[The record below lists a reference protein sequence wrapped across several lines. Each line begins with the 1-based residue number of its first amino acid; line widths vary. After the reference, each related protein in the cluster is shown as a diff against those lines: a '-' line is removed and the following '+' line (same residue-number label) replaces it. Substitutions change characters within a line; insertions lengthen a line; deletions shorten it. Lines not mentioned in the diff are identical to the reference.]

1 MIKVLQK
8 TFDVLEYAA
17 NSPHPVQ
24 PGETA
29 EALGLPQPTAAR
41 ILRDLA
47 ELGYLEQPG
56 PRKGYRLGPVPY
68 HLAGGRLYDDEFLR
82 FVTAA
87 VKECARSIGQS
98 VLFAVRRRGCRYIL
112 CHCNFN
118 PRFYIDT
125 ARIRFRDLYATGIGR
140 ILLAFTPE
148 AELGELIGELG
159 LPSASVWPEAA
170 AGREQ
175 LLRCLGRIRTAR
187 EVEISRS
194 GCGNFHVYA
203 RPVFRRRAFAGT
215 VAANWN
221 VDTDGN
227 TSETYKR
234 TISELAAR
242 LSEPPRLVT
251 G

>member
-1 MIKVLQK
+1 M
-8 TFDVLEYAA
+8 
-17 NSPHPVQ
+17 PV
-24 PGETA
+24 
-29 EALGLPQPTAAR
+29 R
-41 ILRDLA
+41 
-47 ELGYLEQPG
+47 
-56 PRKGYRLGPVPY
+56 PR
-68 HLAGGRLYDDEFLR
+68 
-82 FVTAA
+82 
-87 VKECARSIGQS
+87 S
-98 VLFAVRRRGCRYIL
+98 
-112 CHCNFN
+112 
-118 PRFYIDT
+118 
-125 ARIRFRDLYATGIGR
+125 GR

>member
-17 NSPHPVQ
+17 NSPHPVL

-125 ARIRFRDLYATGIGR
+125 ARIRFRDLYATGSGR

-175 LLRCLGRIRTAR
+175 LLRCLGPD
-187 EVEISRS
+187 
-194 GCGNFHVYA
+194 GCGGAAAISTSTPGPFSA
-203 RPVFRRRAFAGT
+203 AAPSPEPSPPTGT
-215 VAANWN
+215 SIQTA
-221 VDTDGN
+221 T
-227 TSETYKR
+227 
-234 TISELAAR
+234 
-242 LSEPPRLVT
+242 PPRHTNEPSPSLPPASPNRP
-251 G
+251 GSSPAESSFHP

>member
-17 NSPHPVQ
+17 NSPHPVL

-98 VLFAVRRRGCRYIL
+98 VLFAVRRRGCRYSCSSTL
-112 CHCNFN
+112 
-118 PRFYIDT
+118 
-125 ARIRFRDLYATGIGR
+125 TG
-140 ILLAFTPE
+140 
-148 AELGELIGELG
+148 
-159 LPSASVWPEAA
+159 
-170 AGREQ
+170 
-175 LLRCLGRIRTAR
+175 
-187 EVEISRS
+187 
-194 GCGNFHVYA
+194 
-203 RPVFRRRAFAGT
+203 
-215 VAANWN
+215 
-221 VDTDGN
+221 
-227 TSETYKR
+227 
-234 TISELAAR
+234 
-242 LSEPPRLVT
+242 
-251 G
+251 

>member
-17 NSPHPVQ
+17 NSPHPVL

-125 ARIRFRDLYATGIGR
+125 ARIRFRDLYATGSGR

-159 LPSASVWPEAA
+159 LPSASVWPGAA
-170 AGREQ
+170 AGRA
-175 LLRCLGRIRTAR
+175 LLWHRRPD
-187 EVEISRS
+187 SR
-194 GCGNFHVYA
+194 H
-203 RPVFRRRAFAGT
+203 
-215 VAANWN
+215 
-221 VDTDGN
+221 
-227 TSETYKR
+227 
-234 TISELAAR
+234 TIQ
-242 LSEPPRLVT
+242 